1 MPNPSLN
8 KTLSTWST
16 RSQQLLLNLA
26 IVALS
31 LVGMVLL
38 LFTQPTPGKAAPAV
52 VAPSPPVAPPDF
64 IEGLYEE
71 RPLHHPDGIGK
82 FYLGREIAQVMGHRG
97 AGWLERSRRESEEQP
112 QKLVTSLRL
121 KPTDVVAD
129 IGAGTGYLSFR
140 IAPRLPQGKVLAV
153 DLQPEMVE
161 ILTERQHQAQGANV
175 EPILGMATNPQ
186 LPANSV
192 DLALM
197 VDAYHEFEFPHEMMQ
212 AIARSLKPD
221 GRVVL
226 VEYRGE
232 DPRVMIKPLHK
243 MTQAQVKKEM
253 AAIGLQWQN
262 TQNLLPQQHI
272 LTFSKA

>member
-16 RSQQLLLNLA
+16 RSQQLLINLA
-26 IVALS
+26 IVLLS
-31 LVGMVLL
+31 LVGMMLL
-38 LFTQPTPGKAAPAV
+38 LFTQPSPGKAAPLTT
-52 VAPSPPVAPPDF
+52 APSAIAP
-64 IEGLYEE
+64 ETVQNLYEE

-140 IAPRLPQGKVLAV
+140 IAPRVPQGKVLAV

-161 ILTERQHQAQGANV
+161 ILAERQHQTQLANL
-175 EPILGMATNPQ
+175 EPILGTATDPQ

-192 DLALM
+192 DLVLM

-212 AIARSLKPD
+212 AIARSLKPK

-272 LTFSKA
+272 LTFSKT

>member
-1 MPNPSLN
+1 MPNSSLN
-8 KTLSTWST
+8 KTLSTWRA
-16 RSQQLLLNLA
+16 RSQRFLLNLA
-26 IVALS
+26 IVVVS
-31 LVGMVLL
+31 LVVLVVLL
-38 LFTQPTPGKAAPAV
+38 LSQPRPGLAAPALDT
-52 VAPSPPVAPPDF
+52 APAASS
-64 IEGLYEE
+64 LYEE

-112 QKLVTSLRL
+112 QKLVTGLGL

-140 IAPRLPQGKVLAV
+140 IAPRVPQGKVLAV
-153 DLQPEMVE
+153 DVQPEMVE
-161 ILTERQHQAQGANV
+161 ILTARKQQTQIANV
-175 EPILGMATNPQ
+175 EPILGTVTDPH
-186 LPANSV
+186 LPVGAV
-192 DLALM
+192 DLAVM

-212 AIARSLKPD
+212 SIARSLKPD

-243 MTQAQVKKEM
+243 MTQEQVKQEM
-253 AAIGLQWQN
+253 AAIGLTWQR
-262 TQNLLPQQHI
+262 TQKFLPQQHI
-272 LTFSKA
+272 LIFGKA